1 MRVHRPAFSSDVW
14 NAIRLAAANISATMC
29 SPTMGAI
36 RPGWLLTTIP
46 SSDAASRSIMSVPIE
61 HVEIIRRSGSDSRAG
76 RNHLTAPLVLM
87 MTSAFSTRRSCSSI
101 EAGRSL

>member
-61 HVEIIRRSGSDSRAG
+61 HVAIIRRSGSDSRAG